1 MYTLLIADDEPLECD
16 AIELLV
22 TRANLPIRVIK
33 ARNGV
38 EAVELDKRFGA
49 HIAFLDIRMPGMD
62 GIEAAKHIRAQNPA
76 CQIVFLTAWSTFEF
90 AQQAIRLRASEYLVK
105 PVQRKEVYDLLDRLI
120 AALDQQ
126 KAQAIAQ
133 KEEMREV
140 LNLFSREFFAA
151 LKFGQI
157 TEGAMQSY
165 FSMQGIT
172 LQEGIALV
180 IGRLE
185 EKRVQAFFLQ
195 GRTWG
200 KLQISYFPSVDR
212 MTVLLF
218 TNQSAKMVEQIA
230 GLDEEYQLTIGTGL
244 PFASLTEIPRSI
256 ATASIAYTHAY
267 RQNIHFQRYTEV
279 LRTPRDRAQTQQLN
293 SQMIALTLEGSREKA
308 RTIAHE
314 LLDYVSLSSEREENA
329 IDELYE
335 LFTLFVYEIGK
346 HIPLLPQDKVPRTSI
361 MEQEIYVMDR
371 IDLACEAVDRDNQ
384 DRYERPFAFIRRYVA
399 EHLAMSLTSEDL
411 ASLIGINT
419 KYFSQLC
426 KTYLGSPFVE
436 YLTKVRM
443 ERAYNLLSEEGCT
456 VKEAAEKTG
465 FSDTNYFS
473 RVFRQYHGHSPSSL
487 KESPADK
494 E

>member
-22 TRANLPIRVIK
+22 TRANLPVRVIK
-33 ARNGV
+33 ARNGA
-38 EAVELDKRFGA
+38 EAVEMDKRFGA

-62 GIEAAKHIRAQNPA
+62 GIEAAKFIRAQNPS

-120 AALDQQ
+120 ATLDQQ

-151 LKFGQI
+151 LKFGRI
-157 TEGAMQSY
+157 SEEAMQSY

-180 IGRLE
+180 IGGLE
-185 EKRVQAFFLQ
+185 EERVQPFFLQ
-195 GRTWG
+195 GRSWG

-218 TNQSAKMVEQIA
+218 TNQSAKVVEQIA
-230 GLDEEYQLTIGTGL
+230 GLDEEYRLVIGTGL
-244 PFASLTEIPRSI
+244 PFADLTAIPHSI
-256 ATASIAYTHAY
+256 TTASIAYTHAY
-267 RQNIHFQRYTEV
+267 RQNIHFQRYSEV
-279 LRTPRDRAQTQQLN
+279 LRIPKDRAQTQQLAT
-293 SQMIALTLEGSREKA
+293 QMIGLTLEGKREKA

-314 LLDYVSLSSEREENA
+314 LLDYVNLTSEREQDA
-329 IDELYE
+329 LDELYE
-335 LFTLFVYEIGK
+335 FFTLFVYEISK
-346 HIPLLPQDKVPRTSI
+346 NIPLLPQDKVPRSSV
-361 MEQEIYVMDR
+361 MEQEMYVMDR
-371 IDLACEAVDRDNQ
+371 IDLACEAVERDKQ
-384 DRYERPFAFIRRYVA
+384 DRYERPFAFIRQYVA
-399 EHLAMSLTSEDL
+399 DHLSMSLTSEDL
-411 ASLIGINT
+411 AALIGINT

-443 ERAYNLLSEEGCT
+443 EKAYALLSDEGCT
-456 VKEAAEKTG
+456 VREAAEKTG
-465 FSDTNYFS
+465 FTDTNYFS
-473 RVFRQYHGHSPSSL
+473 RVFRQYHGHSPSAL

>member
-22 TRANLPIRVIK
+22 TRANLPVRVIK
-33 ARNGV
+33 ARNGA
-38 EAVELDKRFGA
+38 EAVEMDKRFGA
-49 HIAFLDIRMPGMD
+49 HIAFLDIRLPGMD
-62 GIEAAKHIRAQNPA
+62 GIEAAKFIRAQNPA

-120 AALDQQ
+120 ATLDQQ

-151 LKFGQI
+151 LKFGRI
-157 TEGAMQSY
+157 SEEAMQSY

-180 IGRLE
+180 IGGLE
-185 EKRVQAFFLQ
+185 EERVQPFFLQ
-195 GRTWG
+195 GRSWG

-218 TNQSAKMVEQIA
+218 TNQSAKVVEQIA
-230 GLDEEYQLTIGTGL
+230 GLDEEYRLVIGTGL
-244 PFASLTEIPRSI
+244 PFADLTAIPHSI
-256 ATASIAYTHAY
+256 TTASIAYTHAY
-267 RQNIHFQRYTEV
+267 RQNIHFQRYSEV
-279 LRTPRDRAQTQQLN
+279 LRIPKDRAQTQQLAT
-293 SQMIALTLEGSREKA
+293 QMIGLTLEGKREKA

-314 LLDYVSLSSEREENA
+314 LLDYVNLTSEREQDA
-329 IDELYE
+329 LDELYE
-335 LFTLFVYEIGK
+335 FFTLFVYEISK
-346 HIPLLPQDKVPRTSI
+346 NIPLLPQDKVPRSSV
-361 MEQEIYVMDR
+361 MEQEMYVMDR
-371 IDLACEAVDRDNQ
+371 IDLACEAVERDKQ
-384 DRYERPFAFIRRYVA
+384 DRYERPFAFIRQYVA
-399 EHLAMSLTSEDL
+399 DHLSMSLTSEDL
-411 ASLIGINT
+411 AALIGINT

-443 ERAYNLLSEEGCT
+443 EKAYALLSDEGCT
-456 VKEAAEKTG
+456 VREAAEKTG
-465 FSDTNYFS
+465 FTDTNYFS